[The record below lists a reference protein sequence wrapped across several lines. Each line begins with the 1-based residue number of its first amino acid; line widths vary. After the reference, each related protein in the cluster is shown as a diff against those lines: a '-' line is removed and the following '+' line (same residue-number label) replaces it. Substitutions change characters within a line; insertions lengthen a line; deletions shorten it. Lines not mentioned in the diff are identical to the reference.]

1 MSPLRPFLLL
11 ACLLAASV
19 VNAQGTISFRGLSLR
34 PGDSCTVTVQRST
47 LDYIQKKLVAGSDST
62 VTATFPNLPNGRWA
76 VRVDATGYYYP
87 STRVVDLNGGAVS
100 VELRFTRITLD
111 NATDYYYEWSDDSS
125 HAGHAQQSYINDP
138 PKYRVLSDT
147 VRVPDDFSS
156 VNLLNQHGILLS
168 DGGKPWSRED
178 AFRLYQTVRMIPG
191 LSIANLELLTTV
203 NSIVKSVWTL
213 VDGSLTDDIQ
223 VSTAGGVRTVRV
235 SREAFTYA
243 TPLVA
248 ELDGVKG
255 RFFSKRLYQ
264 AVVNFAT
271 DYGRDAG
278 AVASLAQQGFG
289 IRFLDPGPELQTLMG
304 ENAGNFQSLSP
315 FEKITILSMFAEL
328 PEGMHAQANLK
339 YIVRRI
345 AGQVNPVYPN
355 AAAIAWTGKGVI
367 EFMQS
372 AFVGS
377 NYGAI
382 QRLVLHEKAH
392 FLWAGLFSQQLKDD
406 WADIGGWF
414 RDPTAASGWATS
426 NTTEFVSAYAHANN
440 PDEDMAE
447 TIATY
452 VTNPDLLRSRSIRKF
467 EFIRDRVMH
476 GTRYISMIRQNMTFR
491 VYNLYPDYNY
501 PGKILGVKVNV
512 TGAPDADKLVTIE
525 LRLHAIDSAR
535 DGASSAYTRIFSP
548 IGTFYDMGLS
558 PVGGNPFLLRGQ
570 VSISR
575 LAKSGYWTVNQI
587 MVTDAVGN
595 NRFENNST
603 FGLKIFINNPGEDLV
618 VPRYIDRT
626 LQLSSGIGRFSAF
639 STGEDP
645 NGANYQFVQGK
656 YDVREKNQLTYIGLN
671 FAYPT
676 DIPNVNKELQFGVMG
691 NDPRY
696 LYRDSIDPDITHVT
710 YRYPIPEYFPSGWY
724 KVTQIYMKD
733 QAQNDARATFMIDT
747 TGYQVRSNETKHL
760 RDSILITTQYADHL
774 PPQLDMN
781 AITIRANPTNPVA
794 PDGET
799 LFEMEFFAKDSS
811 GYPGKEA
818 GLMNGYYVLRDPQGK
833 QFHMS
838 MQQDLAKQFKTDFYY
853 RLDDPE
859 GTPGTW
865 RKYKVSTLLPRG
877 SAPGLWGVEAIGL
890 IDRANNMKHFNFV
903 ETVRFDIEETDSS
916 NTLFPRVEIL
926 GKKVNALNVDSVA
939 LSIACVGAKGRIY
952 RARFYSSMGG
962 NSIVTEGVMASDS
975 VVLQNIPLSGVRDGI
990 LYATV
995 FLLDTSRTLLGI
1007 GKASYTKDVVI
1018 PRSAILRTNLSDFG
1032 RSNIDS
1038 LVLAMR
1044 LPETNGG
1051 YAVVLR
1057 QLTIA
1062 QVGQALPDSVVLR
1075 GSSRDTSVSL
1085 SGLSLRNFRDG
1096 LIQIRVT
1103 FLDSVGNPSEVSTL
1117 VVTKDVVAPLQASLR
1132 TNLAGYGARNLDS
1145 LSLSMRLS
1153 ESKGR
1158 YAIVMRQLTL
1168 AQPGPMPTDSLVLSG
1183 SVKDTALSFDALSLR
1198 GFRDGLVR
1206 IRAIFYDSV
1215 GNPAEQ
1221 STLDVTRDIVA
1232 PLPTLLRTNLRG
1244 FGIRNLD
1251 SMSLSMRH
1259 AESRGQYTLVLRQQT
1274 LSTPGPLPS
1283 DSLRLSGVVRDT
1295 AVTLSGISLRNF
1307 RDGLVQLRLIFT
1319 DSVGNHS
1326 EVSTVSVTRD
1336 IVPPAMA
1343 MLRTNHAGIGKS
1355 LLDSLSLGMRL
1366 PEGNGSYRSVI
1377 GQFSVTTPGPPNN
1390 DSLVLAGSSRDT
1402 SVTLSGI
1409 SLRNFHD
1416 GLLRIRVVF
1425 SDSVGNAGPATAID
1439 VYKDTRDPSL
1449 QLSKLSTSGR
1459 KAFFALTADEY
1470 IRNIPVAASF
1480 QVRNGTVRSVLRR
1493 SGASFE
1499 LEIDRACHD
1508 SLTLQLRAGEV
1519 FDTVGNPGS
1528 SVSIMTVD
1536 PIVPPA
1542 ATIRQE
1548 PSGLLSS
1555 GVSSGNQWYFEGAAL
1570 PGASS
1575 AELRPLQL
1583 GRYTVKVTVEGCAGP
1598 ESKPFLVYAKTS
1610 AYDLGGGQYVNAFP
1624 NPVVSRLKVYYRVDG
1639 QNTLTG
1645 RLHDMTGRL
1654 LWESKALTSGAE
1666 IDMGRLSKGL
1676 YRLILTDSQG
1686 RMVRS
1691 LTLHRQ

>member
-1 MSPLRPFLLL
+1 MSAHHLLL
-11 ACLLAASV
+11 LSSLCFSSMTAWS
-19 VNAQGTISFRGLSLR
+19 QGSIQFRGSSLR
-34 PGDSCTVTVQRST
+34 PGDSCTVTVQKSS
-47 LDYIQKKLVAGSDST
+47 LEYFQKRLVAGSDSA
-62 VTATFPNLPNGRWA
+62 VTATFPNLSNGKWA

-87 STRVVDLNGGAVS
+87 SSKVVDVNGGAYV
-100 VELRFTRITLD
+100 VELRFNRITLS

-125 HAGHAQQSYINDP
+125 YMGHAQQSYINDP
-138 PKYRVLSDT
+138 PQYRILSDT
-147 VRVPDDFSS
+147 IRVPDDFSS

-168 DGGKPWSRED
+168 DREKPWSRED
-178 AFRLYQTVRMIPG
+178 AYRLYRTVRMIPG
-191 LSIANLELLTTV
+191 LAIANLEMLTTV
-203 NSIVKSVWTL
+203 NSTVKSVWQLSET
-213 VDGSLTDDIQ
+213 SLADDIQ
-223 VSTAGGVRTVRV
+223 VTVSGGVRIVRV

-289 IRFLDPGPELQTLMG
+289 IRFLDPGSELQTLMN

-328 PEGMHAQANLK
+328 PDGMQAQANLK

-372 AFVGS
+372 AFVGA
-377 NYGAI
+377 NYGTI

-406 WADIGGWF
+406 WAAVGGWF

-452 VTNPDLLRSRSIRKF
+452 ITNPTLLQSRSIRKF
-467 EFIRDRVMH
+467 EFVRDRVMH
-476 GTRYISMIRQNMTFR
+476 GTRYVSMIRQNMTFR
-491 VYNLYPDYNY
+491 VYNLFPDYNY

-512 TGAPDADKLVTIE
+512 TGAPDADKVVTIE
-525 LRLHAIDSAR
+525 LRLNAIDSSR
-535 DGASSAYTRIFSP
+535 DGASAAYTRIFSP
-548 IGTFYDMGLS
+548 IGTFYDMGLM

-570 VSISR
+570 ITISR
-575 LAKSGYWTVNQI
+575 LAKAGYWTVNQI
-587 MVTDAVGN
+587 MLTDAVGN
-595 NRFENNST
+595 NRFENNNT
-603 FGLKIFINNPGEDLV
+603 FGLKIFINNPAEDLV
-618 VPRYIDRT
+618 VPRYVDRT
-626 LQLSSGIGRFSAF
+626 LQLSKGMGRYSYF

-645 NGANYQFVQGK
+645 NGINCQFLQGRF
-656 YDVREKNQLTYIGLN
+656 DIREKNDLTYIGLN

-691 NDPRY
+691 NDPKY
-696 LYRDSIDPDITHVT
+696 LRRDSIDNDITHVT
-710 YRYPIPEYFPSGWY
+710 YRYPIPEYFPTGWY
-724 KVTQIYMKD
+724 KVTQMYMKD
-733 QAQNDARATFMIDT
+733 QAQNDARATFMLDT

-760 RDSILITTQYADHL
+760 RDSILIVTQYPDHV

-781 AITIRANPTNPVA
+781 AITLRATPTNPVA

-811 GYPGKEA
+811 AFTGREA

-853 RLDDPE
+853 RLEDPE

-890 IDRANNMKHFNFV
+890 FDRSNNMKHFNFV
-903 ETVRFDIEETDSS
+903 ETVRFDIEETDST
-916 NTLFPRVEIL
+916 NALFPRVEIL
-926 GKKVNALNVDSVA
+926 GKKVNASNVDSVA
-939 LSIACVGAKGRIY
+939 LSIACTGAKGRIY

-975 VVLQNIPLSGVRDGI
+975 VVLRNIPLSGVRDGI

-1007 GKASYTKDVVI
+1007 GKASYTKDVVM

-1038 LVLAMR
+1038 LVLGMR
-1044 LPETNGG
+1044 LPEANGG

-1057 QLTIA
+1057 QLTVT
-1062 QVGQALPDSVVLR
+1062 QGGQPNADSIVLR
-1075 GSSRDTSVSL
+1075 GSSRDTAVSL
-1085 SGLSLRNFRDG
+1085 TGLSLRSFRDG
-1096 LIQIRVT
+1096 LIQVRVT

-1117 VVTKDVVAPLQASLR
+1117 VVTKDVVSPMPASLR
-1132 TNLAGYGARNLDS
+1132 TNLKGYGVRNLDA

-1158 YAIVMRQLTL
+1158 YAVVLRQLTL
-1168 AQPGPMPTDSLVLSG
+1168 AQSGTWPTDSLVLSG
-1183 SVKDTALSFDALSLR
+1183 SARDTALTFDALSLR
-1198 GFRDGLVR
+1198 RFRDGLIR
-1206 IRAIFYDSV
+1206 IQAIFYDSV
-1215 GNPAEQ
+1215 GNPSEL
-1221 STLDVTRDIVA
+1221 STLDVTRDVVA
-1232 PLPTLLRTNLRG
+1232 PLPSLIKANLRG

-1251 SMSLSMRH
+1251 SLALSIRH
-1259 AESRGQYTLVLRQQT
+1259 AETKGSYALVLRQQT
-1274 LSTPGPLPS
+1274 LATPGPLPS
-1283 DSLRLSGVVRDT
+1283 DSILLSGDVSDT
-1295 AVTLSGISLRNF
+1295 AVTLSGLSLRNF
-1307 RDGLVQLRLIFT
+1307 RDGLVQIRLIFI
-1319 DSVGNHS
+1319 DSVGNPS
-1326 EVSTVSVTRD
+1326 ELSTLSVTRD
-1336 IVPPAMA
+1336 IVPPATA
-1343 MLRTNHAGIGKS
+1343 MLRTNLSGIGRN

-1366 PEGNGSYRSVI
+1366 PEGNGSYRAVI
-1377 GQFSVTTPGPPNN
+1377 GQFTVTPPGQPNP
-1390 DSLVLAGSSRDT
+1390 DSLVLAGASRDT
-1402 SVTLSGI
+1402 SVTLSGLAI
-1409 SLRNFHD
+1409 RAFRD

-1425 SDSVGNAGPATAID
+1425 SDSVGNAGPASAID
-1439 VYKDTRDPSL
+1439 VYKDTRDPVL
-1449 QLSKLSTSGR
+1449 QLTKISASGR
-1459 KAFFALTADEY
+1459 KAFFSLSSDEY
-1470 IRNIPVAASF
+1470 IRNLPLASSF
-1480 QVRNGTVRSVLRR
+1480 LVTNGTLRSVLRR

-1499 LEIDRACHD
+1499 LEVDRACND
-1508 SLTLQLRAGEV
+1508 SLALQLRAGEV
-1519 FDTVGNPGS
+1519 FDTVGNPGL
-1528 SVSIMTVD
+1528 SVSITTVD
-1536 PIVPPA
+1536 AIVPPA

-1548 PSGLLSS
+1548 PSGLLMS
-1555 GVSSGNQWYFEGAAL
+1555 GAPSGNQWYFEGTAL
-1570 PGASS
+1570 SGAT
-1575 AELRPLQL
+1575 ATELRPQQL
-1583 GRYTVKVTVEGCAGP
+1583 GRYTLRVTVDGCTSP
-1598 ESKPFLVYAKTS
+1598 ESKPFVVYAKSS

-1624 NPVVSRLKVYYRVDG
+1624 NPVVSRLKVYYRVDN
-1639 QNTLTG
+1639 QPRLSA

-1654 LWESKALTSGAE
+1654 VWESKAFPSGDA
-1666 IDMGRLSKGL
+1666 IDMGRMPKGL
-1676 YRLILTDSQG
+1676 YRLMLADSQG
-1686 RMVRS
+1686 RLVRS
-1691 LTLHRQ
+1691 LTIHRQ